1 MSVLEPLFKELQS
14 EQMQA
19 GVDFPLYLS
28 IDAAGLVE
36 SWVNGTSWRDL
47 CKETSL
53 DQGDVCRMFRRTV
66 EVLREI
72 PLSYGVPPRI
82 AQMAA
87 NAFLK
92 MDRFPVADLDPIAV
106 EEDGSKE
113 TVTAGVGFEFAGRS
127 STSTSNSDVVAEGGE
142 VFDDLELDSL
152 LDDDDDDDDNEGSD
166 DDDDDLDEAL
176 RGIDLLDEELGDEST
191 LRYIS
196 LEDGED
202 IDLIAQLQ
210 SMETD
215 VSPRKSRGRAATDRY
230 RYDGSKR

>member
-1 MSVLEPLFKELQS
+1 MELQS
-14 EQMQA
+14 EQMEA

-28 IDAAGLVE
+28 IEAAGLVE

-82 AQMAA
+82 AQLAA

-92 MDRFPVADLDPIAV
+92 MDRFPVADIDPIVV

-113 TVTAGVGFEFAGRS
+113 TVTAGVGFEFAGGRS
-127 STSTSNSDVVAEGGE
+127 YSSSSSSVSNGDVMAVEGE
-142 VFDDLELDSL
+142 VFDDLELDRL
-152 LDDDDDDDDNEGSD
+152 LDDDDDGSD
-166 DDDDDLDEAL
+166 DDDDGSDDSDLDEAL
-176 RGIDLLDEELGDEST
+176 RGINIDLLDEELDDESA
-191 LRYIS
+191 LRYVS
-196 LEDGED
+196 LEDDDKG

-215 VSPRKSRGRAATDRY
+215 VSPRKNRNRAATDRS
-230 RYDGSKR
+230 RYYGSKR